1 MNENLSRTVA
11 DHALEGLLPGCGGRS
26 VSYQQRLSGGELD
39 RYQELLAVLVRIE
52 QRLDVLER

>member
-1 MNENLSRTVA
+1 MLWRDSCPLRR
-11 DHALEGLLPGCGGRS
+11 RS